1 MAMSELIKFEHNMLV
16 LNNSFDKDDVEH
28 INNFTDFIRKQEQ
41 DRFTQLLETEQQRT
55 KLGFIQYKRIQE
67 LLNG

>member
-1 MAMSELIKFEHNMLV
+1 MSELIKFEHNMLV